1 MGAALMRVRDDDRGT
16 SAVEFAL
23 VAPVMIMSMMGLFDL
38 GFNMYTASLL
48 EGSIQKAARD
58 STIEGAVGE
67 TSTLDAKVTT
77 MVRNLAPQSSL
88 AFKRTA
94 YASFSDVG
102 KPEDFT
108 DVNED
113 GSCNDGEPYEDA
125 NGNQTWDADQ
135 GKTGLGGARDAVLY
149 EVTVT
154 YPRPFPVASV
164 FGMSPDFTLTSRTV
178 LRNQPYDNDK
188 KVVTVRNCV

>member
-1 MGAALMRVRDDDRGT
+1 
-16 SAVEFAL
+16 
-23 VAPVMIMSMMGLFDL
+23 MIMSMMGLFDL

-48 EGSIQKAARD
+48 EGAIQKAARD
-58 STIEGAVGE
+58 STIEGAAGE

-88 AFKRTA
+88 VFKRTA

-108 DVNED
+108 DINED
-113 GSCNDGEPYEDA
+113 GACNDGEPYEDA
-125 NGNQTWDADQ
+125 NGNQAWDADQ

-164 FGMSPDFTLTSRTV
+164 FGMKSDYILTSRTV
-178 LRNQPYDNDK
+178 LRNQPYDNDQK
-188 KVVTVRNCV
+188 TVAVRNCE